1 MYIYMATYAGS
12 SIITSVSSPGAWE
25 PRASFP
31 AASRTPAPSHLLLSV
46 DIRRFSFKQNSSLN
60 PATAQPASSCCLPFI
75 LCYGEFLL
83 YLRELALLPILLL
96 MQEAQCLCHP
106 HSSQQ
111 GGSLGGIFWIL
122 RQCCSSFLTGLYTSN
137 RPPFKLL
144 PRTFQI
150 WI

>member
-1 MYIYMATYAGS
+1 MAAYVRY
-12 SIITSVSSPGAWE
+12 SIITSVSSPRAWE
-25 PRASFP
+25 PWPSFP
-31 AASRTPAPSHLLLSV
+31 TSSRILAPSHLLLSV
-46 DIRRFSFKQNSSLN
+46 DTLRFSFKQNSSLN
-60 PATAQPASSCCLPFI
+60 PAAVQPASSCCLLFL

-83 YLRELALLPILLL
+83 YLGELALLPILLL

-137 RPPFKLL
+137 RPSFKLL